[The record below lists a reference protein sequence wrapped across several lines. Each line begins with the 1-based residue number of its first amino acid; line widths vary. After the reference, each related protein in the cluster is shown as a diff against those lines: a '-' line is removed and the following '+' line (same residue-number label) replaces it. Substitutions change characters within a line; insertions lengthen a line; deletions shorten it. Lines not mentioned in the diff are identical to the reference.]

1 VYLKNSVNGRRA
13 LSRSA
18 AFKYRNNDNRHFQ
31 KSENSIRGNE
41 DNKSQFKERM
51 HEKLDLLNDEDA
63 DRVSR
68 QIDEIIKISDV
79 QHSEV
84 EQLNG
89 DHQADSEFDR
99 DEADEEAQE
108 LNDKV
113 SDLPEPVDD
122 NRSISTLSEMGSS
135 RKDVRSRS
143 SRKTSKSYISK
154 LRHELENERSQR
166 MMLESEIEELKKV
179 TSQISSRLGLTPQ
192 KILA

>member
-1 VYLKNSVNGRRA
+1 VCLKNSVNGRRA

-18 AFKYRNNDNRHFQ
+18 AFKYRIDANRHIQ

-41 DNKSQFKERM
+41 DNKSQFKERN
-51 HEKLDLLNDEDA
+51 HEKLDLLDDDA
-63 DRVSR
+63 DKVSR

-84 EQLNG
+84 EQING
-89 DHQADSEFDR
+89 DHKADSEFDR
-99 DEADEEAQE
+99 DDIDEDAEE
-108 LNDKV
+108 MNDNV
-113 SDLPEPVDD
+113 PDLPEPAYD
-122 NRSISTLSEMGSS
+122 NRSVSTLSEMGSS

-154 LRHELENERSQR
+154 LRGELENERSQR
-166 MMLESEIEELKKV
+166 LKLESEIEELKQI
-179 TSQISSRLGLTPQ
+179 TSQISSRLGLTPN